1 MIRKETNIQRW
12 ILQYWRNALTINVYC
27 SLFVCFEELCKLI
40 LKCTWRGKRIKR
52 LVLPDFKANKK
63 TTVIKTVWYYHWR
76 NQICQRNK
84 EESSDIDSHKTQGP
98 GMWQRGIES
107 WWERKG
113 YSIFSIWDSRL
124 FTQGKKKKKQ
134 FLEIRQNL
142 WRMDSKTEPNYHN
155 SWCTRSV
162 QSLSFGCGWGLR
174 LASATTG

>member
-124 FTQGKKKKKQ
+124 FTQGKKKKTI
-134 FLEIRQNL
+134 LGN
-142 WRMDSKTEPNYHN
+142 KTK
-155 SWCTRSV
+155 SV
-162 QSLSFGCGWGLR
+162 TNGL
-174 LASATTG
+174 